1 MLPLLCS
8 HCLEAGQC
16 EPVWFTLCG
25 WRTDHRFFCWLR
37 VFSKITDMHEWGTAP
52 KIGFLLPQCLHLSSM
67 SAPFPFFGLG
77 GHQFLMTEVSLQYS
91 THRGNGA
98 SISVFPPRSHSSAR
112 KQFLPHCSVTQG
124 VWIHLVTP
132 FWSFSSVTSEEDNKY
147 REKVTFHYIK
157 KIKPDNESKTQSAI
171 YGSWFCPQGKEDF
184 QFWRLNWR
192 LWNRSLS

>member
-52 KIGFLLPQCLHLSSM
+52 KIGFLLPRCLHLSSM

-77 GHQFLMTEVSLQYS
+77 GHQFLIQRFHCNILHIEGMGHPSPCFLQ
-91 THRGNGA
+91 GA
-98 SISVFPPRSHSSAR
+98 TVLQENSSSHIAESH
-112 KQFLPHCSVTQG
+112 KG